1 MYDFNLVLLLLQQMC
16 VFLVIAWLMS
26 KTPLFIPLMQ
36 VTVRLPHKFL
46 CYIVFS
52 IFCIMGTWFGLHID
66 DSIANTRA
74 IGAVMGGLL
83 GGPVVGGLVGLTGG
97 LHRYSM
103 GGMTALSCMISTIV
117 EGLLGGLVHS
127 ILIRRGRTDKVFNP
141 ITAGAVTFV
150 AEMVQMLIILAIAR
164 PYEDAVRL
172 VSNIAAPMMVTNT
185 VGAVHKLRPDV
196 LFLDIQMPRIS
207 GLEMVGMLDPEH
219 RPYIVFLTAFD
230 EYAIKA
236 FEEHAFDYL
245 LKPIDEARLEK
256 TLARLRQERSKQDVS
271 LLPENQQAL
280 KFIPCTGHSR
290 IYLLQMKDVAF
301 VSSRM
306 SGVYVTSHEGK
317 EGFTEL
323 TLRTLES
330 RTPLLRCHR
339 QYLVNLAHLQEIRLE
354 DNGQA
359 ELILRNGLTVPVSRR
374 YLKSLKEAIGL

>member
-1 MYDFNLVLLLLQQMC
+1 MIKVLIVDDEPLARENLR
-16 VFLVIAWLMS
+16 VFLQEQSDIE
-26 KTPLFIPLMQ
+26 
-36 VTVRLPHKFL
+36 
-46 CYIVFS
+46 IVGECS
-52 IFCIMGTWFGLHID
+52 N
-66 DSIANTRA
+66 A
-74 IGAVMGGLL
+74 
-83 GGPVVGGLVGLTGG
+83 
-97 LHRYSM
+97 
-103 GGMTALSCMISTIV
+103 V
-117 EGLLGGLVHS
+117 EG
-127 ILIRRGRTDKVFNP
+127 I
-141 ITAGAVTFV
+141 
-150 AEMVQMLIILAIAR
+150 
-164 PYEDAVRL
+164 
-172 VSNIAAPMMVTNT
+172 
-185 VGAVHKLRPDV
+185 GAVHKLRPDV

-280 KFIPCTGHSR
+280 KFIPCTHSR

>member
-1 MYDFNLVLLLLQQMC
+1 MIKVLIVDDEPLARENLR
-16 VFLVIAWLMS
+16 VFLQGQSDIE
-26 KTPLFIPLMQ
+26 
-36 VTVRLPHKFL
+36 
-46 CYIVFS
+46 IVGECS
-52 IFCIMGTWFGLHID
+52 N
-66 DSIANTRA
+66 A
-74 IGAVMGGLL
+74 
-83 GGPVVGGLVGLTGG
+83 
-97 LHRYSM
+97 
-103 GGMTALSCMISTIV
+103 V
-117 EGLLGGLVHS
+117 EG
-127 ILIRRGRTDKVFNP
+127 I
-141 ITAGAVTFV
+141 
-150 AEMVQMLIILAIAR
+150 
-164 PYEDAVRL
+164 
-172 VSNIAAPMMVTNT
+172 
-185 VGAVHKLRPDV
+185 GAVHKLRPDV

-271 LLPENQQAL
+271 LLPENQQVL